1 MHDLPLSS
9 RHDSSEASGTQI
21 PDAEVRI
28 LPPVFMIIPRLI
40 ARDLVRCRQA
50 RNRAR
55 KRFANILAARELSCR
70 P

>member
-21 PDAEVRI
+21 LDAEVRI

-40 ARDLVRCRQA
+40 AREESRIDGRCLRHGTA
-50 RNRAR
+50 YSA
-55 KRFANILAARELSCR
+55 LAPS
-70 P
+70 